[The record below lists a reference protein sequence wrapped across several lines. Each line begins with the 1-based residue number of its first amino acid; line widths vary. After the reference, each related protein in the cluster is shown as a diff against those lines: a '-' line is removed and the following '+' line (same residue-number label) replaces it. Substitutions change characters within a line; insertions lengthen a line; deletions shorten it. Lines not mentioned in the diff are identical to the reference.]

1 MTALLELT
9 VYFTVWTLITVV
21 VGAAIRNQE
30 WTKEGRDIGLGNRD
44 NLKEATPMGGRA
56 ERAAKN
62 SIEAAVFFVPLAL
75 IANAAGM
82 DAEVML
88 GAQIAF
94 WARIA
99 YVPIYI
105 AGVKYLRSFVWIVG
119 VVGQLQF
126 DVLAS
131 RIQQKY
137 ARIVTHFSISGGADC
152 TTGDF
157 NCMARE
163 LDRFCLDY
171 ANTESLSW
179 HHCVSASL
187 WMIGTAK
194 PEL

>member
-9 VYFTVWTLITVV
+9 VYFTVWTLVTVV
-21 VGAAIRNQE
+21 VGGAIRNQE
-30 WTKEGRDIGLGNRD
+30 WTKEGRQIGLGNRD

-75 IANAAGM
+75 IANAAGL

-105 AGVKYLRSFVWIVG
+105 AGIKYLRSLVWIVG
-119 VVGQLQF
+119 VVGYGMMVAAML
-126 DVLAS
+126 
-131 RIQQKY
+131 
-137 ARIVTHFSISGGADC
+137 
-152 TTGDF
+152 
-157 NCMARE
+157 
-163 LDRFCLDY
+163 
-171 ANTESLSW
+171 
-179 HHCVSASL
+179 
-187 WMIGTAK
+187 
-194 PEL
+194 

>member
-9 VYFTVWTLITVV
+9 MYFTVWTLLTVV
-21 VGAAIRNQE
+21 MGGAIRNQE
-30 WTKEGRDIGLGNRD
+30 WTKEGRQIGLGNRD

-75 IANAAGM
+75 IANAAGL

-105 AGVKYLRSFVWIVG
+105 AGIKYLRSFVWLVG
-119 VVGQLQF
+119 VGGYALMVGAML
-126 DVLAS
+126 
-131 RIQQKY
+131 
-137 ARIVTHFSISGGADC
+137 
-152 TTGDF
+152 
-157 NCMARE
+157 
-163 LDRFCLDY
+163 
-171 ANTESLSW
+171 
-179 HHCVSASL
+179 
-187 WMIGTAK
+187 
-194 PEL
+194 

>member
-62 SIEAAVFFVPLAL
+62 SIEAAAFFVPLAL
-75 IANAAGM
+75 VANAAGM

-105 AGVKYLRSFVWIVG
+105 AGIKYLRSFVWIVG
-119 VVGQLQF
+119 VVG
-126 DVLAS
+126 
-131 RIQQKY
+131 Y
-137 ARIVTHFSISGGADC
+137 AMMVAA
-152 TTGDF
+152 
-157 NCMARE
+157 M
-163 LDRFCLDY
+163 L
-171 ANTESLSW
+171 
-179 HHCVSASL
+179 
-187 WMIGTAK
+187 
-194 PEL
+194 

>member
-30 WTKEGRDIGLGNRD
+30 WTREGRDIGLGNRD

-75 IANAAGM
+75 IANAAGL

-88 GAQIAF
+88 GAQVAF

-105 AGVKYLRSFVWIVG
+105 AGIKYLRSLVWI
-119 VVGQLQF
+119 
-126 DVLAS
+126 
-131 RIQQKY
+131 
-137 ARIVTHFSISGGADC
+137 GGAV
-152 TTGDF
+152 GYG
-157 NCMARE
+157 MMVGAM
-163 LDRFCLDY
+163 L
-171 ANTESLSW
+171 
-179 HHCVSASL
+179 
-187 WMIGTAK
+187 
-194 PEL
+194 

>member
-21 VGAAIRNQE
+21 VGAALRNQE

-105 AGVKYLRSFVWIVG
+105 VGIKYLRSLVWIGG
-119 VVGQLQF
+119 VVGYGMMVAAML
-126 DVLAS
+126 
-131 RIQQKY
+131 
-137 ARIVTHFSISGGADC
+137 
-152 TTGDF
+152 
-157 NCMARE
+157 
-163 LDRFCLDY
+163 
-171 ANTESLSW
+171 
-179 HHCVSASL
+179 
-187 WMIGTAK
+187 
-194 PEL
+194 

>member
-1 MTALLELT
+1 MTALLEIT

-30 WTKEGRDIGLGNRD
+30 WTKEGRDIGLANRD
-44 NLKEATPMGGRA
+44 NLIEATPMGGRA

-62 SIEAAVFFVPLAL
+62 SVEAAVFFVPLAL

-105 AGVKYLRSFVWIVG
+105 AGIKYLRSLVWIVG
-119 VVGQLQF
+119 VVGYGMMVAAML
-126 DVLAS
+126 
-131 RIQQKY
+131 
-137 ARIVTHFSISGGADC
+137 
-152 TTGDF
+152 
-157 NCMARE
+157 
-163 LDRFCLDY
+163 
-171 ANTESLSW
+171 
-179 HHCVSASL
+179 
-187 WMIGTAK
+187 
-194 PEL
+194 

>member
-44 NLKEATPMGGRA
+44 NLKEATPVGGRA

-82 DAEVML
+82 DAEVMV

-105 AGVKYLRSFVWIVG
+105 AGIKYLRSLVWIGG
-119 VVGQLQF
+119 VVGYGMMVAAML
-126 DVLAS
+126 
-131 RIQQKY
+131 
-137 ARIVTHFSISGGADC
+137 
-152 TTGDF
+152 
-157 NCMARE
+157 
-163 LDRFCLDY
+163 
-171 ANTESLSW
+171 
-179 HHCVSASL
+179 
-187 WMIGTAK
+187 
-194 PEL
+194 

>member
-21 VGAAIRNQE
+21 VCAAIRNQE

-105 AGVKYLRSFVWIVG
+105 AGIKYLRSLVWIGG
-119 VVGQLQF
+119 VVGYGMMVAAML
-126 DVLAS
+126 
-131 RIQQKY
+131 
-137 ARIVTHFSISGGADC
+137 
-152 TTGDF
+152 
-157 NCMARE
+157 
-163 LDRFCLDY
+163 
-171 ANTESLSW
+171 
-179 HHCVSASL
+179 
-187 WMIGTAK
+187 
-194 PEL
+194 

>member
-30 WTKEGRDIGLGNRD
+30 WTREGRDIGLGNRD

-75 IANAAGM
+75 IANAAGL

-88 GAQIAF
+88 GAQVAF

-105 AGVKYLRSFVWIVG
+105 AGIKYLRSLVWV
-119 VVGQLQF
+119 
-126 DVLAS
+126 
-131 RIQQKY
+131 
-137 ARIVTHFSISGGADC
+137 GGAV
-152 TTGDF
+152 GYG
-157 NCMARE
+157 MMVAAM
-163 LDRFCLDY
+163 L
-171 ANTESLSW
+171 
-179 HHCVSASL
+179 
-187 WMIGTAK
+187 
-194 PEL
+194 

>member
-9 VYFTVWTLITVV
+9 VYFTIWTLLTVV
-21 VGAAIRNQE
+21 MGAAIRNQE

-44 NLKEATPMGGRA
+44 NLQEATPMGGRA

-75 IANAAGM
+75 VANAAGM

-105 AGVKYLRSFVWIVG
+105 AGIKYLRSLVWIVG
-119 VVGQLQF
+119 VVG
-126 DVLAS
+126 
-131 RIQQKY
+131 Y
-137 ARIVTHFSISGGADC
+137 G
-152 TTGDF
+152 
-157 NCMARE
+157 MM
-163 LDRFCLDY
+163 
-171 ANTESLSW
+171 
-179 HHCVSASL
+179 VSAML
-187 WMIGTAK
+187 
-194 PEL
+194 

>member
-21 VGAAIRNQE
+21 VGGAIRNQE
-30 WTKEGRDIGLGNRD
+30 WTKEGRQIGLGNRD

-75 IANAAGM
+75 VANAAGM

-105 AGVKYLRSFVWIVG
+105 AGIKYLRSLVWIIG
-119 VVGQLQF
+119 VVGYGMMVATML
-126 DVLAS
+126 
-131 RIQQKY
+131 
-137 ARIVTHFSISGGADC
+137 
-152 TTGDF
+152 
-157 NCMARE
+157 
-163 LDRFCLDY
+163 
-171 ANTESLSW
+171 
-179 HHCVSASL
+179 
-187 WMIGTAK
+187 
-194 PEL
+194 

>member
-9 VYFTVWTLITVV
+9 VYFTVWTLIVV
-21 VGAAIRNQE
+21 LVGAAIRNQE

-75 IANAAGM
+75 IANGAGL

-88 GAQIAF
+88 GAQVAF

-105 AGVKYLRSFVWIVG
+105 AGIKYLRSLVWIIG
-119 VVGQLQF
+119 V
-126 DVLAS
+126 
-131 RIQQKY
+131 
-137 ARIVTHFSISGGADC
+137 
-152 TTGDF
+152 
-157 NCMARE
+157 
-163 LDRFCLDY
+163 
-171 ANTESLSW
+171 
-179 HHCVSASL
+179 
-187 WMIGTAK
+187 IGYGMMVAAM
-194 PEL
+194 L

>member
-9 VYFTVWTLITVV
+9 VYFTLWTLITVV
-21 VGAAIRNQE
+21 VGGAIRNQE
-30 WTKEGRDIGLGNRD
+30 WTKEGREIGLGNRD

-62 SIEAAVFFVPLAL
+62 SIEASVFFVPLAL

-105 AGVKYLRSFVWIVG
+105 AGIKYLRSLVWIVG
-119 VVGQLQF
+119 VVGYGMMVAAML
-126 DVLAS
+126 
-131 RIQQKY
+131 
-137 ARIVTHFSISGGADC
+137 
-152 TTGDF
+152 
-157 NCMARE
+157 
-163 LDRFCLDY
+163 
-171 ANTESLSW
+171 
-179 HHCVSASL
+179 
-187 WMIGTAK
+187 
-194 PEL
+194 

>member
-119 VVGQLQF
+119 VVGYGMMVAAML
-126 DVLAS
+126 
-131 RIQQKY
+131 
-137 ARIVTHFSISGGADC
+137 
-152 TTGDF
+152 
-157 NCMARE
+157 
-163 LDRFCLDY
+163 
-171 ANTESLSW
+171 
-179 HHCVSASL
+179 
-187 WMIGTAK
+187 
-194 PEL
+194 

>member
-9 VYFTVWTLITVV
+9 MYFTVWTFLAVF
-21 VGAAIRNQE
+21 VGGAIRNEE
-30 WTKEGRDIGLGNRD
+30 WTKEGREIGLGNRD

-88 GAQIAF
+88 GAQVAF

-105 AGVKYLRSFVWIVG
+105 AGIRYLRSFVWIVG
-119 VVGQLQF
+119 VVGYGMMF
-126 DVLAS
+126 
-131 RIQQKY
+131 
-137 ARIVTHFSISGGADC
+137 
-152 TTGDF
+152 
-157 NCMARE
+157 
-163 LDRFCLDY
+163 
-171 ANTESLSW
+171 
-179 HHCVSASL
+179 
-187 WMIGTAK
+187 TAM
-194 PEL
+194 L

>member
-21 VGAAIRNQE
+21 VGGAIRNQE
-30 WTKEGRDIGLGNRD
+30 WTKEGREIGLGNRD

-88 GAQIAF
+88 GAQVAF

-105 AGVKYLRSFVWIVG
+105 AGIRYLRSFVWIVG
-119 VVGQLQF
+119 VVG
-126 DVLAS
+126 
-131 RIQQKY
+131 Y
-137 ARIVTHFSISGGADC
+137 GMMVTA
-152 TTGDF
+152 
-157 NCMARE
+157 M
-163 LDRFCLDY
+163 L
-171 ANTESLSW
+171 
-179 HHCVSASL
+179 
-187 WMIGTAK
+187 
-194 PEL
+194 

>member
-44 NLKEATPMGGRA
+44 NLNEATPMGGRA

-105 AGVKYLRSFVWIVG
+105 VGIKYLRSLVWIGG
-119 VVGQLQF
+119 VVG
-126 DVLAS
+126 
-131 RIQQKY
+131 Y
-137 ARIVTHFSISGGADC
+137 A
-152 TTGDF
+152 
-157 NCMARE
+157 
-163 LDRFCLDY
+163 L
-171 ANTESLSW
+171 
-179 HHCVSASL
+179 
-187 WMIGTAK
+187 MIWAM
-194 PEL
+194 L

>member
-9 VYFTVWTLITVV
+9 VYFTIWTLLIVV

-30 WTKEGRDIGLGNRD
+30 WTKAGRDIGLGNRD
-44 NLKEATPMGGRA
+44 NLQEATPMGGRA

-75 IANAAGM
+75 VANAAGM

-105 AGVKYLRSFVWIVG
+105 AGIKYLRSLVWIVG
-119 VVGQLQF
+119 VVG
-126 DVLAS
+126 
-131 RIQQKY
+131 Y
-137 ARIVTHFSISGGADC
+137 G
-152 TTGDF
+152 
-157 NCMARE
+157 MM
-163 LDRFCLDY
+163 
-171 ANTESLSW
+171 
-179 HHCVSASL
+179 VSAML
-187 WMIGTAK
+187 
-194 PEL
+194 